1 MSTMY
6 VNKVQELNV
15 GSGVQIPGHVIQTVI
30 VENTDIGGRVST
42 SSSSVV
48 ELKTNYRINITP
60 KKVGNIIICEWQYH
74 LYVPSGSYG
83 GIFPYVSVDG
93 GSFVS
98 ANAVMNNSSG
108 YAKGFAPATYANETH
123 RYSGGDGGVWAPYTQ
138 KCYHTV
144 TTVAPH
150 IFTLY
155 INLGAGSFTQGDNGP
170 NTIAQAMEI
179 AV

>member
-1 MSTMY
+1 MSTMF
-6 VNKVQELNV
+6 VNRVQELNV
-15 GSGVQIPGHVIQTVI
+15 GSGVQIPGHVVQTVI
-30 VENTDIGGRVST
+30 VENSDIGGRVST
-42 SSSSVV
+42 SSTSVT
-48 ELKTNYRINITP
+48 ELKTDYRINITP

-93 GSFVS
+93 GPFVS
-98 ANAVMNNSSG
+98 ATAVMNNNSG
-108 YAKGFAPATYANETH
+108 YAKGFAPSAYANETH
-123 RYSGGDGGVWAPYTQ
+123 RNSGSSGGFWAPYTQ

-144 TTVAPH
+144 TSLTPH

-155 INLGAGSFTQGDNGP
+155 VNLGAGSFTQGDNGP